1 MFYFILHAT
10 LFRKK
15 VNKDHFKTFLYM
27 VITCNEEKKYSGNI
41 QYCIIMKLSFNINKV
56 DFYIE
61 DMPMEDDISQ
71 F

>member
-1 MFYFILHAT
+1 
-10 LFRKK
+10 
-15 VNKDHFKTFLYM
+15 M

>member
-1 MFYFILHAT
+1 
-10 LFRKK
+10 
-15 VNKDHFKTFLYM
+15 M
-27 VITCNEEKKYSGNI
+27 VITCTKEKKYSENI